1 MSHASRR
8 RARRLLPLFAIPFI
22 LLTASVVL
30 AQNEALGGKLRTGET
45 ITIAADETVEG
56 DLYAAAGT
64 VVVQGT
70 VAGDLVVGSGDVQ
83 IAGTVEGDL
92 IAAAGSVSVAGT
104 VRGDARVAGGTTV
117 VTGAIGEDLLLLAG
131 TATIADGA
139 TVGEDLI
146 ASAGTLTLHGDVA
159 GNVQGAAGSY
169 ERTGT
174 VGGSENVAVGDGD
187 TPAPA
192 APRNPVLN
200 AIRHFVAV
208 LLIGALALW
217 LMPATTTAA
226 AALIRSRPLASIGIG
241 LLAFVGFLVGWIAI
255 VILMIVLAL
264 LLGLLGFG
272 ELLALVFFAAIVAI
286 LASVVI
292 FWLIVAYLAD
302 AIVGLGVAGLVRGVP
317 AGRWTQLGLLAA
329 GAALVVVLISLPI
342 VGGVVK
348 LVVAI
353 IGMGALTLA
362 AWTAWR
368 ARAAVPISPPASVP
382 PPAAQEPP
390 STWGA

>member
-8 RARRLLPLFAIPFI
+8 RARRLLPLFAIPFV

-45 ITIAADETVEG
+45 VTIAADETVEG

-70 VAGDLVVGSGDVQ
+70 VAGDLVVASGDVQ
-83 IAGTVEGDL
+83 ITGTVEGDL
-92 IAAAGSVSVAGT
+92 IAAAGTVSVAGT
-104 VRGDARVAGGTTV
+104 VTGDARVAGGTTV

-131 TATIADGA
+131 TATVADGA
-139 TVGEDLI
+139 TVGEDVI
-146 ASAGTLTLHGDVA
+146 VSAGSLTLEGDVA
-159 GNVQGAAGSY
+159 GSVQGAAGSY

-174 VGGSENVAVGDGD
+174 VGGSENVAVGDGE
-187 TPAPA
+187 TPEPA
-192 APRNPVLN
+192 APRNPVLD

-208 LLIGALALW
+208 FLVGGLALW
-217 LMPATTTAA
+217 LIPSTMRAA
-226 AALIRSRPLASIGIG
+226 ATLIRSRPLPSIGIG
-241 LLAFVGFLVGWIAI
+241 LLALVGFLVGWIAI

-286 LASVVI
+286 LASVVV
-292 FWLIVAYLAD
+292 FWLIVAYLSD
-302 AIVGLGVAGLVRGVP
+302 AIVGLAIAGVVRGVP
-317 AGRWTQLGLLAA
+317 TGRWTELGLLTA
-329 GAALVVVLISLPI
+329 GAALVVILTSLPA

-348 LVVAI
+348 LVVVI
-353 IGMGALTLA
+353 VGLGALTLA
-362 AWTAWR
+362 AWTAR
-368 ARAAVPISPPASVP
+368 RPRPAVPVSPPASVP

-390 STWGA
+390 PTWGA